1 MQILKYK
8 LNSLACPMCAVAVQ
22 HTVAALPGVAKATAD
37 FPTQTLV
44 VEGIR
49 LNSKDIITAVRESGS
64 DIDAEEEMGDA
75 EPPPDCSSEVFSED
89 PDERN
94 SSGGEAAAFYE
105 AARPAPDDLCGS
117 GCVCRFKK
125 SVVPDAVVHVYDCP
139 EYIKD
144 AEKRFAAPV
153 GPKSGKI
160 SFWRGEQGKEALLLI
175 LSATMFCAAMVLDHV
190 YPEALDPAA
199 GGISGKTLLV
209 WTLFIVPYLICGV
222 PVFRGAIRA
231 LQNKSIFN
239 EFSLMAIATLAAIGL
254 NQLPEAV
261 GVMLFYCVG
270 EFFQE
275 LAVSRS
281 RSSIKALMASRPVTA
296 RVVGTDGAVRVRAV
310 ESVLPGEDVIVRPG
324 EKIPLDGFLISG
336 RSQLDTSPLTGEP
349 KPMRVE
355 PGREI
360 RAGYI
365 NLDSVLTFR
374 VTQTFKDS
382 EISRILELTEKAAL
396 RKAAPERFVTRF
408 ARVYTPIVVLLA
420 VLVACLPPLLGGAE
434 WREWIYRSLVLL
446 VISCPCALVI
456 SIPLSYFGG
465 IGGASRRGILV
476 KGGLVLDSL
485 KKIDTVVFDKTGTL
499 TEGVFAVN
507 SVSSEPGVSRPQ
519 VLQAAGIA
527 EMQSNHPVARSIMS
541 EIGTFELPGDLS
553 AEELPGLGMRAES
566 GGHVYLAGNGKLM
579 EKMGVEFRKNPAIE
593 GTVVYVAENGRFLGS
608 ILVSDRLREDAAKA
622 VSELKKRGLRIYML
636 TGDRME
642 GAVWVAKATG
652 IDDFK
657 AGLLPSQKVEALEEI
672 TKPAGPGHAAFVGD
686 GVNDAPIIS
695 LAGIGIAVG
704 GASEVAIEASDV
716 VLQGN
721 SPGKVVQ
728 LFDLARKVRSIV
740 WQNIALALGVKITFM
755 CLGVVGISGLWE
767 AVFADVGV
775 ALMAVLNAS
784 RATRV

>member
-1 MQILKYK
+1 M
-8 LNSLACPMCAVAVQ
+8 
-22 HTVAALPGVAKATAD
+22 
-37 FPTQTLV
+37 
-44 VEGIR
+44 
-49 LNSKDIITAVRESGS
+49 
-64 DIDAEEEMGDA
+64 
-75 EPPPDCSSEVFSED
+75 
-89 PDERN
+89 
-94 SSGGEAAAFYE
+94 
-105 AARPAPDDLCGS
+105 
-117 GCVCRFKK
+117 
-125 SVVPDAVVHVYDCP
+125 
-139 EYIKD
+139 
-144 AEKRFAAPV
+144 
-153 GPKSGKI
+153 
-160 SFWRGEQGKEALLLI
+160 
-175 LSATMFCAAMVLDHV
+175 
-190 YPEALDPAA
+190 
-199 GGISGKTLLV
+199 
-209 WTLFIVPYLICGV
+209 
-222 PVFRGAIRA
+222 
-231 LQNKSIFN
+231 
-239 EFSLMAIATLAAIGL
+239 
-254 NQLPEAV
+254 
-261 GVMLFYCVG
+261 
-270 EFFQE
+270 
-275 LAVSRS
+275 
-281 RSSIKALMASRPVTA
+281 
-296 RVVGTDGAVRVRAV
+296 
-310 ESVLPGEDVIVRPG
+310 
-324 EKIPLDGFLISG
+324 
-336 RSQLDTSPLTGEP
+336 
-349 KPMRVE
+349 
-355 PGREI
+355 
-360 RAGYI
+360 
-365 NLDSVLTFR
+365 
-374 VTQTFKDS
+374 
-382 EISRILELTEKAAL
+382 
-396 RKAAPERFVTRF
+396 
-408 ARVYTPIVVLLA
+408 
-420 VLVACLPPLLGGAE
+420 
-434 WREWIYRSLVLL
+434 
-446 VISCPCALVI
+446 
-456 SIPLSYFGG
+456 
-465 IGGASRRGILV
+465 
-476 KGGLVLDSL
+476 
-485 KKIDTVVFDKTGTL
+485 
-499 TEGVFAVN
+499 N

-519 VLQAAGIA
+519 VLQAAGSA